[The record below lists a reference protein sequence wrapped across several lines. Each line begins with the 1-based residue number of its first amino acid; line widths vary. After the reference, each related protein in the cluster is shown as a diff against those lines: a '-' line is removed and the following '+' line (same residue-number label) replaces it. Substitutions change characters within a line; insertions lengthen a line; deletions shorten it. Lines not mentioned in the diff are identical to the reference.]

1 VSVRIVPAG
10 VPAQPS
16 GDDMSGPGVRK
27 PASRRLLSAVP
38 LLVAAV
44 LLVPGP
50 TIAAAVP
57 AGPGAPTGTGGWV
70 AAPLPVVPNPEGWA
84 VVTGTD
90 GARTFTGRLG
100 SKAVLWT
107 PERITVLDTGAA
119 LDVNRHGDVVGYRQ
133 QPGDPDSGVPT
144 LWRGGRPIY
153 LALPAGARH
162 AYPQSINDSGLIV
175 GTATY
180 GGSQEI
186 PVAWSAD
193 NPSRVRDL
201 SATFP
206 GITPLAVT
214 GAGVVVGNTVS
225 GAVAVSGTLAAGP
238 AVLPWLNGATATR
251 VADAACEYITGAQS
265 LPGEGWQPVLWKD
278 GRVQRIPN
286 GPGQSD
292 GEGNAVNC
300 HGTVAGTGGWGS
312 WVREPGASPVLLP
325 PLDGGYYAGASEI
338 TDQGLV
344 AGYTVR
350 HDGTTV
356 PVLWTRQ

>member
-27 PASRRLLSAVP
+27 PAGRRLLSTVP

-44 LLVPGP
+44 LFVPGP

-70 AAPLPVVPNPEGWA
+70 AAPLPVVPDPEGWA

-90 GARTFTGRLG
+90 GARTFTARLG
-100 SKAVLWT
+100 SEAVLWT

-119 LDVNRHGDVVGYRQ
+119 LDVNRRGDVVGYRQ
-133 QPGDPDSGVPT
+133 QPGDLNSGVPT

-162 AYPQSINDSGLIV
+162 AYPQSVNDSGLIV

-214 GAGVVVGNTVS
+214 
-225 GAVAVSGTLAAGP
+225 
-238 AVLPWLNGATATR
+238 
-251 VADAACEYITGAQS
+251 
-265 LPGEGWQPVLWKD
+265 
-278 GRVQRIPN
+278 
-286 GPGQSD
+286 
-292 GEGNAVNC
+292 
-300 HGTVAGTGGWGS
+300 VAGTGGWGS

-325 PLDGGYYAGASEI
+325 PLEGGYYAGASEI

-356 PVLWTRQ
+356 PVIWPRQ